1 MKIVKLWTAAL
12 LALSLSAC
20 VVLDTVPPEAVGP
33 GPFLTGG
40 GPVGSTAP
48 TRATEP
54 RPGAASLQQFLSGQQ
69 ITRHQESHRLL
80 PGGRVAGRFYSGP
93 GDYYDV
99 NGTWSARGSVFCIGV
114 EVSEP
119 FCGNAVINGNQLLHY
134 INGPT
139 SPDVWVIE

>member
-1 MKIVKLWTAAL
+1 MKHAKLWIAAFV
-12 LALSLSAC
+12 ALSLPAC

-40 GPVGSTAP
+40 GSGASA
-48 TRATEP
+48 RATSP
-54 RPGAASLQQFLSGQQ
+54 GPGPGAASLQQFLSGQQ

-80 PGGRVAGRFYSGP
+80 PGSRVAGRFYSGP

-99 NGTWSARGSVFCIGV
+99 NGTWSARGNVFCIGV